1 MNPNDPALAQVLH
14 ALQERAKELNCLYQ
28 IDDLLKRVDDP
39 LDEILRELIQAVPGG
54 LQHPEV
60 CQAKLTLE
68 SGVYRTG
75 AFEETPWVL
84 GASINWVDKTF
95 GSLEVYYTEPRP
107 PADEGPF
114 LKEERKLLNLIADRI
129 AHHLTLR
136 RLRKVAEESRPAEPA
151 VPEETHP
158 EWWVIIDFLRR
169 TDHHLLM
176 RLSRKMINYLCW
188 SGVDEAHEL
197 LRRFSRAE
205 TRGGRILDENRPVG
219 KTTLEDLLNVPDET
233 FRIAPR
239 YLSEEEILACIQKW
253 IQDDKA
259 TFLIETLEN
268 MGSSITDIADAIQ
281 QFQHLGVE
289 ESELSR
295 AAQNALR
302 VSLVSRIFTD
312 ELDSANVAKDYVEVR
327 DFYEPIQHIICP
339 PKGYGK
345 LGGKSWGLFLAYQII
360 RKSTEYAS
368 LLSGIRVPKTWYIT
382 SDGLLNFLQQNHLED
397 VLNRKYLEIDQI
409 RREYPHLIQ
418 LFKNSRVSPEIL
430 GGLSMALDDL
440 EGRPLIVRSS
450 SLLEDRTGTAFS
462 GKYKSLFLANQ
473 GSKQERLAAL
483 MDAIGEVYASTFGPD
498 PIEYRIE
505 RGLVDLRE
513 EMGIMIQEV
522 VGTRVGDYFM
532 PAYSGVAFSNNEF
545 RWSPRIKREDGLLRI
560 VPGLGTR
567 AVDRLADDYP
577 VLIAP
582 GQPGLRVN
590 VTLEEVF
597 RYSPRMMDVINLRTS
612 AFESIEIRKLLRES
626 GDRYPLIALL
636 VAIWEDGRLRP
647 PLGSRI
653 DFQKDE
659 VVFTFEGL
667 VTRTPFIA
675 QMRVLLKVLREKLGA
690 PVDIE
695 FACDGETFNLLQ
707 CRMQSFARDTAPAPI
722 PPEIPHEKLLF
733 TAHRHVSNGRV
744 PDITHV
750 VFVDP
755 RKYARLERQAELAEV
770 GRAVGKLNKL
780 LPRRQ
785 FILMGPGRWGSRG
798 DIKLGVS
805 VTYSDINNTA
815 VLVEIARKEGNYVPD
830 LSFGTHFFQD
840 LVEASIRYLPLYPDE
855 PGVVF
860 NEEFLQK
867 APNLLPELL
876 PDYAHLGEVVRVID
890 VPAATGGQILRVL
903 MNAELDHAV
912 GMFAPPK
919 QTDHRGGREFDPLRD
934 GLYPRIW

>member
-1 MNPNDPALAQVLH
+1 MNPNDPALAQVLR

-28 IDDLLKRVDDP
+28 IHELLKRLDDP
-39 LDEILRELIQAVPGG
+39 LDETLRKVIQVVPCG
-54 LQHPEV
+54 LQFPEV
-60 CQAKLTLE
+60 CQVKLTLE
-68 SGVYRTG
+68 SSVYRTG
-75 AFEETPWVL
+75 PFEETPWVL
-84 GASINWVDKTF
+84 GATIGWTERTF
-95 GSLEVYYTEPRP
+95 GSIEVYYTESRP
-107 PADEGPF
+107 AADEGPF
-114 LKEERKLLNLIADRI
+114 LKEERKLLNLIADHI
-129 AHHLTLR
+129 THHLTLR
-136 RLRKVAEESRPAEPA
+136 RLRKLAESQPVEPSGPEES
-151 VPEETHP
+151 HP
-158 EWWVIIDFLRR
+158 EWWVIVDFLRR

-197 LRRFSRAE
+197 LRRFARAE
-205 TRGGRILDENRPVG
+205 SQGGRILDENRPVG
-219 KTTLEDLLNVPDET
+219 KATLEDLLNVPDET

-239 YLSEEEILACIQKW
+239 YLSEGEILACIQKW

-268 MGSSITDIADAIQ
+268 MGASITDIADAIQ

-345 LGGKSWGLFLAYQII
+345 LGGKSWGLFLAHQVI

-368 LLSGIRVPKTWYIT
+368 LLSGIRVPRTWYIT
-382 SDGLLNFLQQNHLED
+382 SDGLLNFLQYNHLED

-418 LFKNSRVSPEIL
+418 LFKYSRVSPEIMK
-430 GGLSMALDDL
+430 GLSLALDDL

-522 VGTRVGDYFM
+522 VGARVGDYFL
-532 PAYSGVAFSNNEF
+532 PSYSGVAFSNNEF
-545 RWSPRIKREDGLLRI
+545 RWSPRIKREDGLLRL

-590 VTLEEVF
+590 VSPDEIL
-597 RYSPRMMDVINLRTS
+597 RYSPRMVDVINLRTR
-612 AFESIEIRKLLRES
+612 AFESVEIRKLLREC
-626 GDRYPLIALL
+626 GDRYPLINRL
-636 VAIWEDGRLRP
+636 VSIWDDGVLRP

-653 DFQKDE
+653 DFEKE
-659 VVFTFEGL
+659 ELVFTFEGL
-667 VTRTPFIA
+667 VTQTPFIA
-675 QMRVLLKVLREKLGA
+675 QMRVLLSLLREKLGA

-695 FACDGETFNLLQ
+695 FACDGEAFYLLQ
-707 CRMQSFARDTAPAPI
+707 CRIQSFARDTAPAPI
-722 PPEIPHEKLLF
+722 PPEIPPEKLLF
-733 TAHRHVSNGRV
+733 TAQRHVSNGRV

-755 RKYARLERQAELAEV
+755 RGYARLERQVDLVDV
-770 GRAVGKLNKL
+770 GRAVGKLNKI

-798 DIKLGVS
+798 DIRLGVS
-805 VTYSDINNTA
+805 VTYSDINNA
-815 VLVEIARKEGNYVPD
+815 AMLVEIARREGNYVPD

-855 PGVVF
+855 PGAVF
-860 NEEFLQK
+860 NEEFLEK
-867 APNLLPELL
+867 APNLLPDLL
-876 PDYAHLGEVVRVID
+876 PDYAHLSDVVRVID

-912 GMFAPPK
+912 GMLAPP
-919 QTDHRGGREFDPLRD
+919 TRADPRGGREYDPLR
-934 GLYPRIW
+934 GGIYPRIG